1 MEKDRRFGLVV
12 GGLFAFL
19 GALFYLW
26 KGRAVAGIVLGV
38 PGLVLLFLAAAAP
51 ALLAS
56 PHRAWMKLARLLGT
70 VNSFLFLSILFF
82 LVLTPLGVI
91 LRLFGRDELRR
102 RGPLPASGWEPYPE
116 RNRDRAHFEK
126 IF

>member
-12 GGLFAFL
+12 GSLFALL
-19 GALFYLW
+19 GGLLYFG
-26 KGRAVAGIVLGV
+26 KGRAVAGIVLGL
-38 PGLVLLFLAAAAP
+38 PGVLLLLLAAAAP

-56 PHRAWMKLARLLGT
+56 PHRAWMKFAHVLGT
-70 VNSFLFLSILFF
+70 ANVFLFLSILYFF
-82 LVLTPLGVI
+82 VLTPLGVVF
-91 LRLFGRDELRR
+91 RLFGRDELRR

-116 RNRDRAHFEK
+116 RSRDRAHFEK